1 CPASAC
7 SGAAGNPPAPGPN
20 GAGTELGVLR
30 VSFFWVWV
38 GLVWGSAFVWLG
50 ELVGCCGAS
59 G

>member
-1 CPASAC
+1 M
-7 SGAAGNPPAPGPN
+7 
-20 GAGTELGVLR
+20 LVLC

-38 GLVWGSAFVWLG
+38 GLVWGSAFVWLR